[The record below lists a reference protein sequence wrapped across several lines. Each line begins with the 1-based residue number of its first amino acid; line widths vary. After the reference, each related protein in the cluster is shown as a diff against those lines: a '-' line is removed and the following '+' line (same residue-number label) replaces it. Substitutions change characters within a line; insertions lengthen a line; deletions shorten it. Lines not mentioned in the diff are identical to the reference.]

1 MPSLKDIQ
9 LKIVGVKKTQQITK
23 AMNMVAAA
31 KLRGAQARME
41 EFRPYADKFASVM
54 GELSGGANPSAFP
67 LMAQR
72 EVKKSLLLVVT
83 SDRGLCGA
91 FNTNIIS
98 ASEKYLRKEKEEGRE
113 PVVACIG
120 KKAAS
125 YFSKTD
131 YEVVHQT
138 VDCMGDVQMLT
149 ARQVGLELIR
159 MFLAEDI
166 DQVKLVYGRF
176 VNVAVQKPTF
186 RPILPIT
193 PEGLSQGGEAE
204 ATEEEQGPKATYI
217 YEPAPEEIL
226 NQLMPMF
233 VNVQI
238 MAAMLETVASEM
250 AARMTSMDNATNACN
265 DIIQEL
271 TLLFNKARQAAIT
284 GELMD
289 IVGGAEALKG

>member
-98 ASEKYLRKEKEEGRE
+98 ASEKYLQKEKEEGRE

-120 KKAAS
+120 KKGAS
-125 YFSKTD
+125 YFGKSQ
-131 YEVVHQT
+131 YGVVHET

-159 MFLAEDI
+159 MFLAEEI

-176 VNVAVQKPTF
+176 INVAVQKPTF

-193 PEGLSQGGEAE
+193 PEGLAQGGEVE
-204 ATEEEQGPKATYI
+204 ETEEEQGPKATYI
-217 YEPAPEEIL
+217 YEPEPEQIL

>member
-31 KLRGAQARME
+31 KLRGAQERME
-41 EFRPYADKFASVM
+41 EFRPYADKFANVM

-72 EVKKSLLLVVT
+72 EVKRSLLLVVT

-91 FNTNIIS
+91 FNTNIIN
-98 ASEKYLRKEKEEGRE
+98 ASEKYLQAEKEAGRE
-113 PVVACIG
+113 PVIACIG
-120 KKAAS
+120 KKGAS
-125 YFSKTD
+125 YFKHTD
-131 YEVVHQT
+131 YEIVHET
-138 VDCMGDVQMLT
+138 IDCMGDVQMLT
-149 ARQVGLELIR
+149 ARQVGAELIR

-176 VNVAVQKPTF
+176 INVAVQKPTF

-193 PEGLSQGGEAE
+193 SEGLSQGDKEAE
-204 ATEEEQGPKATYI
+204 AEEGPKATYI

-238 MAAMLETVASEM
+238 LAAMLETVASEM

-265 DIIQEL
+265 DIINDL
-271 TLLFNKARQAAIT
+271 TLMFNKARQAAIT

>member
-9 LKIVGVKKTQQITK
+9 IKIVGVKKTQQITK

-31 KLRGAQARME
+31 KLRGAQTRME
-41 EFRPYADKFASVM
+41 EFRPYADKFATVM

-67 LMAQR
+67 LMAER

-83 SDRGLCGA
+83 SDRGLCGS

-113 PVVACIG
+113 PVLACIG
-120 KKAAS
+120 KKGAS
-125 YFSKTD
+125 YFKHTE
-131 YEVVHQT
+131 YEVIHEI

-159 MFLAEDI
+159 LFLAEEI

-176 VNVAVQKPTF
+176 VNVAVQTPTF
-186 RPILPIT
+186 RPILPIS
-193 PEGLSQGGEAE
+193 PEGLAQGGEEEPEAE
-204 ATEEEQGPKATYI
+204 EGPKATYI

-271 TLLFNKARQAAIT
+271 TLVYNKARQSAIT
-284 GELMD
+284 AELMD

>member
-31 KLRGAQARME
+31 KLRGAQDRME
-41 EFRPYADKFASVM
+41 QFRPYADKFATVM
-54 GELSGGANPSAFP
+54 GDLSGGANPSAFP

-91 FNTNIIS
+91 FNSNIINE
-98 ASEKYLRKEKEEGRE
+98 SEKYLQKEKEAGRE
-113 PVVACIG
+113 PVLCCIG
-120 KKAAS
+120 KKGAS
-125 YFSKTD
+125 YFKHTD
-131 YEVVHQT
+131 YDILYEIT
-138 VDCMGDVQMLT
+138 DCMSDVQMLT
-149 ARQVGLELIR
+149 ARQAGSELIR
-159 MFLAEDI
+159 RFLAEEI
-166 DQVKLVYGRF
+166 DQAKLIYGRF
-176 VNVAVQKPTF
+176 VNVAVQRPTF

-193 PEGLSQGGEAE
+193 PEGLSQGEKDEEEAE
-204 ATEEEQGPKATYI
+204 GPKATYI
-217 YEPAPEEIL
+217 YEPGPEEIL

-265 DIIQEL
+265 DIINEL
-271 TLLFNKARQAAIT
+271 TLLYNKARQAAIT